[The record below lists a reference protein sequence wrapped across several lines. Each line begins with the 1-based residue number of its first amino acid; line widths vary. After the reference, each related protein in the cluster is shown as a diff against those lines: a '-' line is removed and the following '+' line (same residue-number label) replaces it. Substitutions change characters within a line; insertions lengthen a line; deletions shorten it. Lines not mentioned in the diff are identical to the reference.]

1 MGGSGPV
8 IDGGM
13 TEEQYRKLQMEER
26 QFQKQME
33 EEAFARA
40 EEAEAKRME
49 MEQANVDRLRA
60 QEDAEARAVQQSEL
74 SSRVRSIVSKTTMT
88 TTWELLTFMAPC
100 PRDRARPTP
109 LTTGVIDE

>member
-40 EEAEAKRME
+40 EEAELKRME

-74 SSRVRSIVSKTTMT
+74 SLQGEV
-88 TTWELLTFMAPC
+88 
-100 PRDRARPTP
+100 DRLEEDDDDDNMGAVDFYGALSQGQSQTDTARP
-109 LTTGVIDE
+109 E

>member
-40 EEAEAKRME
+40 EEAETKRME

-74 SSRVRSIVSKTTMT
+74 SLQGEV
-88 TTWELLTFMAPC
+88 
-100 PRDRARPTP
+100 DRLEEDDDDDNMGAVDFYGALSQGQSQTDTARP
-109 LTTGVIDE
+109 E